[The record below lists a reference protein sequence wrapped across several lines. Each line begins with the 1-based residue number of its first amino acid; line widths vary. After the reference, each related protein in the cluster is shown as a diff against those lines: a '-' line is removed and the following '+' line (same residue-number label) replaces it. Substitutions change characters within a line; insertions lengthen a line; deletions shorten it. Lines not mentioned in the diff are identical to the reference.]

1 MDMLVMQQL
10 AAANWTTAS
19 AWKNLL
25 KRRQED
31 KAALFTLE
39 TFKIV
44 ENLLVRTEVLQ
55 LER

>member
-1 MDMLVMQQL
+1 MDMPVMQQL

-44 ENLLVRTEVLQ
+44 ENLLVRSEVLQ